1 MDTYLSTS
9 MQCSQSYIP
18 PEVGVMASAAPPIRK
33 FRIDI
38 EVGDILSVFS
48 TTEHKPGKHSR
59 NHEGGDQGKGYVL

>member
-1 MDTYLSTS
+1 
-9 MQCSQSYIP
+9 
-18 PEVGVMASAAPPIRK
+18 MASAAPPIRK